1 MITVTTWEGMQIPF
15 PDHIDQRKLADLL
28 LRATAHMNP
37 PAFRFKGGRLHAA
50 EIVGCIQTSGIRVN
64 VLPKLDTP
72 SEERDRAFLINMLTA
87 ADYLKKPFSAP
98 AHVKA
103 SSLDPL
109 EMLIF
114 EVASE
119 ISSGLFD
126 GVPRRYEEKQ
136 EELSTVRGRI
146 DFQRLATKLPS
157 DQIRIPVRY
166 SPLHANNKL
175 TVSLKGITLLL
186 HRISKSNANR
196 LLLASVLSQFDAVPT
211 QKLELSALMSLRLT
225 TAEKRWARA
234 ISVAKMLLSSQS
246 PDPTF
251 SGQNEAF
258 SLLFPLQHLF
268 ERAMRNILL
277 TALAESD
284 IQSTHHSE
292 SRFLYHDENDGSG
305 VVRLR
310 PDYLLKKSEEII
322 AVADAKWKRAS
333 DTGRAYGMNRD
344 DLYQLAAYLSRY
356 QASHAL
362 VFLPKAPWM
371 SQSWT
376 ARYRSPDG
384 NDQVHLIGID
394 IERLV
399 SRNKTVRAEATR
411 DLSLMITRELIGNK

>member
-1 MITVTTWEGMQIPF
+1 MIMVTAWEGMQVHF
-15 PDHIDQRKLADLL
+15 PDHVDQRKLADLL

-37 PAFRFKGGRLHAA
+37 PAFRVKRGRLHAA
-50 EIVGCIQTSGIRVN
+50 EVVGCIQTSSIRVN

-87 ADYLKKPFSAP
+87 ADYLRKPFSAP
-98 AHVKA
+98 AHIKA

-109 EMLIF
+109 ETLIF

-146 DFQRLATKLPS
+146 DFKRLATRLPS
-157 DQIRIPVRY
+157 DQIRIPVRH

-175 TVSLKGITLLL
+175 TTSLKGTILLL

-196 LLLASVLSQFDAVPT
+196 FLLASALSQFDAVPI
-211 QKLELSALMSLRLT
+211 QKLELSVLMSLRLT
-225 TAEKRWARA
+225 TAEKKWARA
-234 ISVAKMLLSSQS
+234 ISVAKMLLSSRS

-277 TALAESD
+277 TTLAGSD
-284 IQSTHHSE
+284 LQSTHHSE
-292 SRFLYHDENDGSG
+292 SRFLYYDETDGSG

-310 PDYLLKKSEEII
+310 PDYVLKKSEEII

-333 DTGRAYGMNRD
+333 ETARAHGIKRD
-344 DLYQLAAYLSRY
+344 DLYQITSYLSRY
-356 QASHAL
+356 KASHAL
-362 VFLPKAPWM
+362 VFLPRAPWM
-371 SQSWT
+371 SQSWS

-411 DLSLMITRELIGNK
+411 DLSLMIARELIGNQ